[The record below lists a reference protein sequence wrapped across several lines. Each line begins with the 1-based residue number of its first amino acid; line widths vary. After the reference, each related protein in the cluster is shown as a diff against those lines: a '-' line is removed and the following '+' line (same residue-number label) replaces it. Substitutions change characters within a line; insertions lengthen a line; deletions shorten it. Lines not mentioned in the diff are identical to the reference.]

1 MATLIWVVV
10 AAEGEVKV
18 VNAATLKKKPK
29 ANVGATEGK
38 AQVVAAHT
46 NC

>member
-1 MATLIWVVV
+1 MVTLIWVVV
-10 AAEGEVKV
+10 AAGGEEKV
-18 VNAATLKKKPK
+18 VNAATPKKKPK

-46 NC
+46 RR